1 MPSQPAIPNFDKIQ
15 ADFFISDVIVRTSD
29 GCVVL
34 YVPKDKISEKAQNGF
49 VSLKQ
54 LGNLQSKLKREF
66 AVDSELILSDSD
78 NLVMMSKG
86 FEVLLKTTFPDVV
99 DEADIDF
106 LNAQKVS
113 VTIKVSDSVGS
124 AEKNAIEAF
133 LGATLTSAKIQVQA
147 LQWNEIELPSG
158 IEILANTKKLQ
169 PVKLEQLYASLRENY
184 SSLQDSWLNK
194 QLDRLIKKR
203 LLVREQETKTYAMTA
218 LGLNVLPKIAGRN
231 NSDIVRAL
239 DLGRRKW

>member
-1 MPSQPAIPNFDKIQ
+1 MPDHIVNPYFDQIR
-15 ADFFISDVIVRTSD
+15 DEYFISDVIVRTSD
-29 GCVVL
+29 GYVVL
-34 YVPKDKISEKAQNGF
+34 YVPKDRISETAQKGF

-54 LGNLQSKLKREF
+54 LDNLRNKLKREF
-66 AVDSELILSDSD
+66 DVDSELILLDSD

-86 FEVLLKTTFPDVV
+86 FEVLLKTTFPDVI
-99 DEADIDF
+99 DEADIVF

-113 VTIKVSDSVGS
+113 VTIKVSDSVGD

-147 LQWNEIELPSG
+147 LQWDEIELPSV
-158 IEILANTKKLQ
+158 IEILSKTKKLQ
-169 PVKLEQLYASLRENY
+169 PVKREHLYANLRENY
-184 SSLQDSWLNK
+184 SSLQEVWLNK

-203 LLVREQETKTYAMTA
+203 FLVREQETQTYAMTA
-218 LGLNVLPKIAGRN
+218 YGLNVLPQIAGRN